1 MRSKLFVA
9 VLMAV
14 AMVSPA
20 YAQTSSE
27 ITREQVDAALDRRRE
42 ASGSLDEV
50 TARFEEAISS
60 EIVTRE
66 RIITLSKS
74 VAKLEQEIGT
84 KRVQVQDLIR
94 DRYMSGGSLGT
105 ERIFTA
111 ETFKDI
117 PVRSEYYELAN
128 NRDLALLHGL
138 EAAEALYVEQQ
149 DQLDRTLE
157 VQSALVV
164 EIGELTEEIGLRL
177 EQADAEYNSIAIAFE
192 VQEAEKFR
200 LAEEARIRRE
210 EAARKAAEEAARQAT
225 STTVGGTTTTTT
237 SASAATTTTSGGG
250 ETTTTVA
257 TETTTTTA
265 PTTTTTTLPTRVPPV
280 VTDGKTCPVN
290 AATSFTDS
298 WGAPRSGGRLHKGVD
313 MMAARGAPIV
323 AIESGT
329 VTRTSDSSLGGIS
342 IYLTGASGNRYY
354 YAHLESLADGVTGGT
369 AVSVGDLVGLNGSSG
384 NASYSA
390 PHLHFQYAPP
400 GGDWVNP
407 YPLVK
412 ALCG

>member
-1 MRSKLFVA
+1 MRIRLFVA
-9 VLMAV
+9 VLLAV

-20 YAQTSSE
+20 YAQTTSE

-42 ASGSLDEV
+42 ASASLDDM

-66 RIITLSKS
+66 RIVSLSKS

-84 KRVQVQDLIR
+84 KRVQVKDLIR
-94 DRYMSGGSLGT
+94 ARYMSGGSLGT

-111 ETFKDI
+111 ATFKDI
-117 PVRSEYYELAN
+117 PIRSEYYQLAN
-128 NRDLALLHGL
+128 ERDLALLRGL
-138 EAAEALYVEQQ
+138 EAAEALHVEQQ
-149 DQLDRTLE
+149 NLLDRTLE
-157 VQSALVV
+157 QQSALVV
-164 EIGELTEEIGLRL
+164 EIGELTEEIGARL
-177 EQADAEYNSIAIAFE
+177 EQADSDYNSIAIAFE
-192 VQEAEKFR
+192 RQEAEKFR

-210 EAARKAAEEAARQAT
+210 EAARQAT
-225 STTVGGTTTTTT
+225 STTLGDTTTTT
-237 SASAATTTTSGGG
+237 ASAATTTTSGGA
-250 ETTTTVA
+250 ETTTTA
-257 TETTTTTA
+257 GTGTTTTVA
-265 PTTTTTTLPTRVPPV
+265 PTTTTTTLPTAAPPV

-290 AATSFTDS
+290 AATSYTDS
-298 WGAPRSGGRLHKGVD
+298 WGSPRSGGRSHKGVD
-313 MMAARGAPIV
+313 MMAARGAPLV

-354 YAHLESLADGVTGGT
+354 YAHLDSLADGIAGGT
-369 AVSVGDLVGLNGSSG
+369 SVSVGDLVGLNGSSG
-384 NASYSA
+384 NASYAA

>member
-1 MRSKLFVA
+1 MRYRLFVA
-9 VLMAV
+9 VLLAV

-42 ASGSLDEV
+42 ASSSLDGM
-50 TARFEEAISS
+50 TARFGEAISN

-66 RIITLSKS
+66 RVVSLSKS

-84 KRVQVQDLIR
+84 KRVQVKDLIR

-111 ETFKDI
+111 TTFKDI
-117 PVRSEYYELAN
+117 PVRSEYYALAN
-128 NRDLALLHGL
+128 ERDLALLRGL
-138 EAAEALYVEQQ
+138 EAAEELHVQQ
-149 DQLDRTLE
+149 QEQLDRTLE
-157 VQSALVV
+157 EQSALVV
-164 EIGELTEEIGLRL
+164 EIGELTEEIGIRL
-177 EQADAEYNSIAIAFE
+177 EQADADYNSIAIAFE
-192 VQEAEKFR
+192 QQEAEKFR

-210 EAARKAAEEAARQAT
+210 EAARRAAEEAARQAT
-225 STTVGGTTTTTT
+225 STTAAETTTT
-237 SASAATTTTSGGG
+237 ASQGSTTTSGGG
-250 ETTTTVA
+250 ETTTTA
-257 TETTTTTA
+257 ETETTTTAA
-265 PTTTTTTLPTRVPPV
+265 PTTTTTLPTSAPPV
-280 VTDGKTCPVN
+280 VTDGKTCPIN

-298 WGAPRSGGRLHKGVD
+298 WGAPRSGGRSHKGVD
-313 MMAARGAPIV
+313 LMAARGAPLV

-354 YAHLESLADGVTGGT
+354 YAHLDSLADGISGGT
-369 AVSVGDLVGLNGSSG
+369 SVSVGDLVGSNGSSG

-400 GGDWVNP
+400 GSDWVNP
-407 YPLVK
+407 YLLVK

>member
-1 MRSKLFVA
+1 MRNRLFVA
-9 VLMAV
+9 VLLAV

-27 ITREQVDAALDRRRE
+27 ITREEVDAALDRRRE
-42 ASGSLDEV
+42 ASASLDDM

-66 RIITLSKS
+66 RIVSLSKS

-84 KRVQVQDLIR
+84 KRVQVKDLIR
-94 DRYMSGGSLGT
+94 ARYMSGGSLGT

-111 ETFKDI
+111 ATFKDI
-117 PVRSEYYELAN
+117 PVRTEYYQLAN
-128 NRDLALLHGL
+128 ERDLALLRGL
-138 EAAEALYVEQQ
+138 EAAEALHVEQQ
-149 DQLDRTLE
+149 NQLDEKLE
-157 VQSALVV
+157 QQSALVV
-164 EIGELTEEIGLRL
+164 EIGELTEEIGARL
-177 EQADAEYNSIAIAFE
+177 AQADTEYNSIAIAFE
-192 VQEAEKFR
+192 RQEAEKFR

-210 EAARKAAEEAARQAT
+210 EAARRAAEEAVRQAT
-225 STTVGGTTTTTT
+225 STTLGDTTTTT
-237 SASAATTTTSGGG
+237 ASDATTTTSGGG
-250 ETTTTVA
+250 ETTTTAA
-257 TETTTTTA
+257 TGSTTTVA
-265 PTTTTTTLPTRVPPV
+265 PTTTTTTLPTAAPPV

-298 WGAPRSGGRLHKGVD
+298 WGSPRSGGRSHKGVD
-313 MMAARGAPIV
+313 LMAARGAPLV

-354 YAHLESLADGVTGGT
+354 YAHLDSLADGIVGGT
-369 AVSVGDLVGLNGSSG
+369 SVSVGDLVGLNGSSG
-384 NASYSA
+384 NASYAA

>member
-1 MRSKLFVA
+1 MRYRLFVV
-9 VLMAV
+9 VLVAA

-42 ASGSLDEV
+42 ASSSLDGM
-50 TARFEEAISS
+50 TARFEEAISN

-66 RIITLSKS
+66 RIVSLSKS

-84 KRVQVQDLIR
+84 KRVQVKDLIR

-111 ETFKDI
+111 TTFKDI
-117 PVRSEYYELAN
+117 PVRSEYYALAN
-128 NRDLALLHGL
+128 ERDLALLRGL
-138 EAAEALYVEQQ
+138 EAAEELHVQQ
-149 DQLDRTLE
+149 QEQLDRTLE
-157 VQSALVV
+157 EQSALVV
-164 EIGELTEEIGLRL
+164 EIGELTEEIGIRL
-177 EQADAEYNSIAIAFE
+177 EQADADYNSIAIAFE
-192 VQEAEKFR
+192 QQEAEKFR

-210 EAARKAAEEAARQAT
+210 EAARRAAEEAARQAT
-225 STTVGGTTTTTT
+225 STTAAETTTTAPQG
-237 SASAATTTTSGGG
+237 STTTSGGG
-250 ETTTTVA
+250 D
-257 TETTTTTA
+257 TTTTA
-265 PTTTTTTLPTRVPPV
+265 AATTTTTLPTSVPPV
-280 VTDGKTCPVN
+280 VTDGKTCPIN

-298 WGAPRSGGRLHKGVD
+298 WGAPRSGGRSHKGVD
-313 MMAARGAPIV
+313 LMAARGAPLV

-354 YAHLESLADGVTGGT
+354 YAHLDSLADGISGGT
-369 AVSVGDLVGLNGSSG
+369 SVSVGDLVGSNGSSG

-400 GGDWVNP
+400 GSDWVNP